1 MAPTSTKPY
10 KLIWWFIPII
20 LVLSGL
26 DYSAVIEVNFL
37 NLYFVAT
44 SLQIGIVSSIILGVL
59 GFIYWKARHIKLV
72 NWITNIYIVFTL
84 MSFISILCI
93 ALFLSKNCSQQDFE
107 TYRLIN
113 QLLLLSIWIATL
125 SQLIFII
132 NLIYSMIR
140 NDKKE

>member
-1 MAPTSTKPY
+1 MAPISTIPY
-10 KLIWWFIPII
+10 RTFWWSMPIV

-26 DYSAVIEVNFL
+26 DNSAVIEVNFL

-44 SLQIGIVSSIILGVL
+44 SQQVGIVSSTIFGVL
-59 GFIYWKARHIKLV
+59 GLIYWKARHIKLV
-72 NWITNIYIVFTL
+72 NWITTIHIVFTL

-93 ALFLSKNCSQQDFE
+93 ALFLSKNGSQQDFE

-113 QLLLLSIWIATL
+113 QLLLLIIWIATL

-132 NLIYSMIR
+132 NLIYSVMR
-140 NDKKE
+140 NDPKK